1 MIPIKNSYDSQW
13 VSIPLRTLP
22 APLVNLVVE
31 NITATCVTVKWQSW
45 KKIAD
50 GAEFLQYKIEYEKLY
65 NGEPTGEVSIIHT
78 LYNS

>member
-50 GAEFLQYKIEYEKLY
+50 GAEFLQYMIEYERLDSGRPSGY
-65 NGEPTGEVSIIHT
+65 VSMNTYI
-78 LYNS
+78 